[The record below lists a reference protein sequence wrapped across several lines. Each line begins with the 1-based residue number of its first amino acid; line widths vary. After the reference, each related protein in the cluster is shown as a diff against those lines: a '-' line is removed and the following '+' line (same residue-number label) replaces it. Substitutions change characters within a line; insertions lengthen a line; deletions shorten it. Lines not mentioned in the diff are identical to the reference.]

1 MKVALTIICL
11 SALFGVTAIA
21 ELTITGAAVNTAS
34 LGDKDG
40 NVLPSTARVEIGYYS
55 SAVTRSQLEAFT
67 SASSFL
73 TDWTAL
79 AVGTATAFDIQGLTS
94 VSVVLPTGQNSYF
107 GKQMYFL
114 IGNNTSIAGSSQLGV
129 FTSSS
134 WVVPTNPTSEI
145 PEVWDFDVSSTAQI
159 LFGSFQATQGITFN
173 DGTSDITL
181 DEYRLQAVIPEPNTS
196 ALLLG
201 SLVAF
206 LVKRCRRNAQNKGI

>member
-1 MKVALTIICL
+1 MKIILKSVCL
-11 SALFGVTAIA
+11 SAFFGGAAMA

-40 NVLPSTARVEIGYYS
+40 NVLPSTARVEIGFYS
-55 SAVTRSQLEAFT
+55 SGVTRSQFEAFT

-73 TDWTAL
+73 TDWTAM

-94 VSVVLPTGQNSYF
+94 VSINLPTGQNSYL

-114 IGNNTSIAGSSQLGV
+114 IGNNTTIAGSSQLGV

-134 WVVPTNPTSEI
+134 WIVPTNPTSEV
-145 PEVWDFDVSSTAQI
+145 PDVWDFDISTAAQI
-159 LFGSFQATQGITFN
+159 LFGSFQATQGITYN
-173 DGTSDITL
+173 DGTANITL
-181 DEYRLQAVIPEPNTS
+181 DEYRLQAVIPEPNTF

-201 SLVAF
+201 GLTALLVA
-206 LVKRCRRNAQNKGI
+206 RRRSVSND